1 MTFFHAVA
9 TNPFLQF
16 TLWAGLFA
24 SIAGG
29 IVGSYVVVKRIVF
42 IGGSIAHA
50 VLSGMGLFL
59 FLERR
64 FGIGWLSPMYGAL
77 LAALL
82 AAWLLSWARRRFR
95 EREDSLIAAIWAVGM
110 ATGVI
115 FIAQTPGYNIE
126 LTSFLLGN
134 IVWTS
139 LTDLVILGALD
150 VIVVAIALVYHSRF
164 LALCFDED
172 QARLQGVAVDGLY
185 TLLLMLVAVTVV
197 LLIQIV
203 GIILV
208 MTMLTI
214 PAAVASIATR
224 RLSTMMI
231 TAIILGMLFC
241 SVGTAVSYTLNWPVG
256 ATIALTAGAAYLIT
270 LVVQGRGRSI
280 FRQKRP
286 RPLQKSPKAP

>member
-1 MTFFHAVA
+1 MFDFFHAVA
-9 TNPFLQF
+9 MNPFLQF

-24 SIAGG
+24 SVAGG

-42 IGGSIAHA
+42 ISGSISHA

-64 FGIGWLSPMYGAL
+64 YGIPWLSPMYGAL
-77 LAALL
+77 LAAVG
-82 AAWLLSWARRRFR
+82 AAFLMSWARRKFR
-95 EREDSLIAAIWAVGM
+95 EREDSLIAAVWAVGM

-115 FIAQTPGYNIE
+115 FIAQTPGYNLE
-126 LTSFLLGN
+126 LNSFLLGN

-139 LTDLVILGALD
+139 PTDLLILGLLD
-150 VIVVAIALVYHSRF
+150 IAIVVIALLYHSRF

-172 QARLQGVAVDGLY
+172 QARLQGVPVDGLY
-185 TLLLMLVAVTVV
+185 SLLLVLVAVTVV
-197 LLIQIV
+197 LLIQVV

-214 PAAVASIATR
+214 PAAVASVTTQ

-231 TAIILGMLFC
+231 TAVVLGIFF
-241 SVGTAVSYTLNWPVG
+241 SFVGTAASFSLNWPVG
-256 ATIALTAGAAYLIT
+256 ATIALTAGAAYILT
-270 LVVQGRGRSI
+270 LSI
-280 FRQKRP
+280 RRRQ
-286 RPLQKSPKAP
+286 LV

>member
-1 MTFFHAVA
+1 MFDFFHAVA

-24 SIAGG
+24 SVAGG

-42 IGGSIAHA
+42 ISGSISHA

-64 FGIGWLSPMYGAL
+64 YGIPWLSPMYGAL
-77 LAALL
+77 LAAVG
-82 AAWLLSWARRRFR
+82 AAFLMSWARRKFR
-95 EREDSLIAAIWAVGM
+95 EREDSLIAAVWAVGM

-115 FIAQTPGYNIE
+115 FIAQTPGYNLE
-126 LTSFLLGN
+126 LNSFLLGN

-139 LTDLVILGALD
+139 PTDLLILGVLD
-150 VIVVAIALVYHSRF
+150 IAIVAIALIYHSRF

-172 QARLQGVAVDGLY
+172 QARLQGVPVDGLY
-185 TLLLMLVAVTVV
+185 SLLLALVAVTVV
-197 LLIQIV
+197 LLIQVV

-214 PAAVASIATR
+214 PAAVASVATQ
-224 RLSTMMI
+224 RLSSMMI
-231 TAIILGMLFC
+231 TAVFLAILF
-241 SVGTAVSYTLNWPVG
+241 SFVGTAASFSLNWPVG
-256 ATIALTAGAAYLIT
+256 ATIALTAGAAYILT
-270 LVVQGRGRSI
+270 LSI
-280 FRQKRP
+280 RRRQ
-286 RPLQKSPKAP
+286 LA